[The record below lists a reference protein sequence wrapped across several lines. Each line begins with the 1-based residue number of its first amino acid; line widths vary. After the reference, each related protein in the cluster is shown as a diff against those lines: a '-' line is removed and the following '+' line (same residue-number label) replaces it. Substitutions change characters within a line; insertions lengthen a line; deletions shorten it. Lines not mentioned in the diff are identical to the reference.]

1 MRRLAHHHQFRVL
14 DGIDS
19 VRGGLAGEKTVEIGD
34 GPSFQ
39 RKLKDMLPAAF
50 IQAVF
55 AQRTLFYKE
64 DILAH
69 ITFLQQVLF
78 PPHFFR
84 NEVGLDNGTVLFRQR
99 YLPVDMF
106 EEYFVHRAKMR
117 TYLFKKSIYCIFSI
131 IKP

>member
-1 MRRLAHHHQFRVL
+1 MCGLAHQHQFRVL
-14 DGIDS
+14 DGINGVS
-19 VRGGLAGEKTVEIGD
+19 CRLAGEETVEIGY

-78 PPHFFR
+78 PPHFLGD
-84 NEVGLDNGTVLFRQR
+84 EVGLDNGPVLFRQWH
-99 YLPVDMF
+99 LPVDMF
-106 EEYFVHRAKMR
+106 EEYFVHKAKMR
-117 TYLFKKSIYCIFSI
+117 TYLFKKSIYCIFRI